1 MYMTNEQKQFILRK
15 MNTHT
20 CPNCGTPII
29 DANLV
34 FSKDATIL
42 AIKPCCDKCMDY
54 CVYLYNIYYKE
65 ILERISPLVGNPKG
79 LLVD

>member
-1 MYMTNEQKQFILRK
+1 MTTEQKQFILRK
-15 MNTHT
+15 MNVHT
-20 CPNCGTPII
+20 CPNCGTPILE
-29 DANLV
+29 ANLE

-54 CVYLYNIYYKE
+54 CIDLYNIYYKE
-65 ILERISPLVGNPKG
+65 MLGRIFPLAGNPKS